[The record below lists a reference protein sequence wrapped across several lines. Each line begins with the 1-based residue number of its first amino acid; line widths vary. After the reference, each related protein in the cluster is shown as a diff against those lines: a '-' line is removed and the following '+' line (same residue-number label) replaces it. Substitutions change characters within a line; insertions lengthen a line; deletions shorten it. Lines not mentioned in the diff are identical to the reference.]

1 MFEKRLE
8 DFAVTEELVSNL
20 GIFFYMD
27 GSIILKSGG
36 DEEK

>member
-8 DFAVTEELVSNL
+8 DFAVAVELVSNL

-27 GSIILKSGG
+27 ESII
-36 DEEK
+36 